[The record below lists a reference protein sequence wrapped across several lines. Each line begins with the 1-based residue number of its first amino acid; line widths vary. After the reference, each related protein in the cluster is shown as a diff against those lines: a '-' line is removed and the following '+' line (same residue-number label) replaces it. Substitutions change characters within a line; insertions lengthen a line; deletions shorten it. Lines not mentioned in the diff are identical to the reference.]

1 MHLRRET
8 GDPPE
13 NRDWRGF
20 PAVRPIVA
28 AKVFHNSCGWRCAY
42 LVNSFAKS
50 CRGRDYPPDD
60 QNDAGTFHFRI
71 MGLDLLYRAAA
82 LPVPPA
88 FRPVNDTPMTI
99 VRQPVVQDKRH
110 AALALSNAEATSY
123 SLKRSAHHAG

>member
-8 GDPPE
+8 DDPPE

-60 QNDAGTFHFRI
+60 QNDVGSFTFRI
-71 MGLDLLYRAAA
+71 MWLHHRYRA
-82 LPVPPA
+82 LPCR
-88 FRPVNDTPMTI
+88 FRQLFDTFMTL
-99 VRQPVVQDKRH
+99 P
-110 AALALSNAEATSY
+110 
-123 SLKRSAHHAG
+123 